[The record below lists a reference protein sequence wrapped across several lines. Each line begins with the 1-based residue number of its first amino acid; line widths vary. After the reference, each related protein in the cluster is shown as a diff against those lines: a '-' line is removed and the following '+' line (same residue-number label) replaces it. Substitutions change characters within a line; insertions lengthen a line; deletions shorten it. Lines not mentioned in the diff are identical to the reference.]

1 MQGLGNV
8 WLIVGI
14 AVLVLV
20 VLLIIFFV
28 ARRARA
34 RRSEQQRERTREEFG
49 AEYDRTARER
59 GSEEDA
65 ESELRRRRGRVE
77 RQVRPL
83 SDDGRQRYEERWI
96 EAERLFVDNPRRSVE
111 MADRTIYDLLDERNL
126 VSDAAQSDEETEK
139 NLGVLYPQAAED
151 YREARRIRAR
161 VIGRSADEEEG
172 SASEATE
179 EMREAIRRYRAVY
192 ERLVEG

>member
-1 MQGLGNV
+1 VQDLGNI

-20 VLLIIFFV
+20 VLLIVFFV
-28 ARRARA
+28 ARRRRA
-34 RRSEQQRERTREEFG
+34 RRSEEQRERTREEFG

-83 SDDGRQRYEERWI
+83 SEEGRQRYEERWI
-96 EAERLFVDNPRRSVE
+96 EAERLFVDNPQRSVE
-111 MADRTIYDLLDERNL
+111 MADRTISDLLDERNL

-139 NLGVLYPQAAED
+139 NLGVLYPRAAED

-161 VIGRSADEEEG
+161 VIGRSAGEEEG

>member
-1 MQGLGNV
+1 MQGLGNI

-14 AVLVLV
+14 AALVLV

-34 RRSEQQRERTREEFG
+34 RRSEEQRERTREEFG
-49 AEYDRTARER
+49 AEYERTARER

-96 EAERLFVDNPRRSVE
+96 ETERLFVDNPQRSVE
-111 MADRTIYDLLDERNL
+111 MADRTVFDLLDERNL

-139 NLGVLYPQAAED
+139 NLGVLYPQVAED

-179 EMREAIRRYRAVY
+179 EMREAIRRYRAVH

>member
-1 MQGLGNV
+1 VQGLGNI

-20 VLLIIFFV
+20 VSLIIFFV

-34 RRSEQQRERTREEFG
+34 RRSEEQRERTREEFG
-49 AEYDRTARER
+49 AEYERTARER

-96 EAERLFVDNPRRSVE
+96 EAERLFVDNPQRSVE
-111 MADRTIYDLLDERNL
+111 MADRTVFDLLDERNL

-161 VIGRSADEEEG
+161 VIGRSADEEES

-179 EMREAIRRYRAVY
+179 EMREAIRRYRAVH

>member
-1 MQGLGNV
+1 VQGLGNI

-20 VLLIIFFV
+20 VSLIIFFV

-34 RRSEQQRERTREEFG
+34 RRSEEQRERTREEFG
-49 AEYDRTARER
+49 AEYERTARER

-96 EAERLFVDNPRRSVE
+96 EAERLFVDNPQRSVE
-111 MADRTIYDLLDERNL
+111 MADRTVFDLLDERNL

-161 VIGRSADEEEG
+161 VIGRSADEES

-179 EMREAIRRYRAVY
+179 EMREAIRRYRAVH

>member
-1 MQGLGNV
+1 MQDLGNI
-8 WLIVGI
+8 WLIVGL

-20 VLLIIFFV
+20 ILLIIFFL

-34 RRSEQQRERTREEFG
+34 RRGRAQRERTREEFG

-77 RQVRPL
+77 RQIRPL
-83 SDDGRQRYEERWI
+83 SADGRQRHEERWI
-96 EAERLFVDNPRRSVE
+96 EAERLFVDNPQRSVE
-111 MADRTIYDLLDERNL
+111 MADRTISDLLDERNL
-126 VSDAAQSDEETEK
+126 ISDAAQSDEETEK
-139 NLGVLYPQAAED
+139 NLGVLYPRAAED

>member
-1 MQGLGNV
+1 MQDLGSI
-8 WLIVGI
+8 WLIVGL
-14 AVLVLV
+14 AALVLV
-20 VLLIIFFV
+20 ALLIVYFL

-34 RRSEQQRERTREEFG
+34 RRSQAQRVRTREEFG

-83 SDDGRQRYEERWI
+83 SDDGRQRYEERWV
-96 EAERLFVDNPRRSVE
+96 EVERLFVDNPQRSVE
-111 MADRTIYDLLDERNL
+111 MADRTISDLLDERNL
-126 VSDAAQSDEETEK
+126 VSDAAQSDEDTEK

-161 VIGRSADEEEG
+161 VIGHSVGEEEG
-172 SASEATE
+172 SGAEATE
-179 EMREAIRRYRAVY
+179 EMREAIRRYREVY

>member
-1 MQGLGNV
+1 MGNI

-14 AVLVLV
+14 AVLILV
-20 VLLIIFFV
+20 VLLIIYFV
-28 ARRARA
+28 TRRARA

-96 EAERLFVDNPRRSVE
+96 ETERLFVDNPQRSVE
-111 MADRTIYDLLDERNL
+111 MADRTVSDLLDERNL

-151 YREARRIRAR
+151 YREARRTRAR

-172 SASEATE
+172 SASETTE
-179 EMREAIRRYRAVY
+179 EMRETIRRYRAVY

>member
-1 MQGLGNV
+1 M
-8 WLIVGI
+8 
-14 AVLVLV
+14 
-20 VLLIIFFV
+20 
-28 ARRARA
+28 
-34 RRSEQQRERTREEFG
+34 
-49 AEYDRTARER
+49 
-59 GSEEDA
+59 
-65 ESELRRRRGRVE
+65 
-77 RQVRPL
+77 
-83 SDDGRQRYEERWI
+83 
-96 EAERLFVDNPRRSVE
+96 DNPERSVE
-111 MADRTIYDLLDERNL
+111 MADRTISDLLDERNL

-139 NLGVLYPQAAED
+139 NLGVLFPQTAED

>member
-1 MQGLGNV
+1 VQDMGNI

-14 AVLVLV
+14 AVLILV
-20 VLLIIFFV
+20 VLLIIYFV
-28 ARRARA
+28 TRRTRA

-49 AEYDRTARER
+49 AEYDRAARER

-83 SDDGRQRYEERWI
+83 SDDDRQRYEERWV
-96 EAERLFVDNPRRSVE
+96 EAERLFVNNPQRSVE
-111 MADRTIYDLLDERNL
+111 VADRTISDLLDERNL
-126 VSDAAQSDEETEK
+126 ISDAAQSDEETEK

>member
-1 MQGLGNV
+1 MQDLGTI
-8 WLIVGI
+8 WLIVGL
-14 AVLVLV
+14 AALVLV
-20 VLLIIFFV
+20 VLLIIFFL
-28 ARRARA
+28 ARRARV
-34 RRSEQQRERTREEFG
+34 RRSQAQRERTREEFG

-96 EAERLFVDNPRRSVE
+96 ETERLFVDNPQRSVE
-111 MADRTIYDLLDERNL
+111 MADRTVFDLLDERNL

-139 NLGVLYPQAAED
+139 NLGVLYPQTAED

-161 VIGRSADEEEG
+161 VIGRSAAEEE
-172 SASEATE
+172 ASGAEATE
-179 EMREAIRRYRAVY
+179 EMREAIRRYREVY

>member
-1 MQGLGNV
+1 VQGLGNI

-20 VLLIIFFV
+20 VSLIIFFV

-34 RRSEQQRERTREEFG
+34 RRSEEQRERTREEFG
-49 AEYDRTARER
+49 AEYERTARER

-65 ESELRRRRGRVE
+65 ESELRRRRARVE

-83 SDDGRQRYEERWI
+83 SDDDRQRYEERWI
-96 EAERLFVDNPRRSVE
+96 EAERLFVDNPQRSVE
-111 MADRTIYDLLDERNL
+111 MADRTVFDLLDERNL
-126 VSDAAQSDEETEK
+126 FSDAAQSDEETEK
-139 NLGVLYPQAAED
+139 NLGVLYPHAAED

-161 VIGRSADEEEG
+161 VIGRSADEEES

-179 EMREAIRRYRAVY
+179 EMREAIRRYRAVH

>member
-1 MQGLGNV
+1 MQDLGNI
-8 WLIVGI
+8 WPIVGI
-14 AVLVLV
+14 AALVLV
-20 VLLIIFFV
+20 VLLIIFFL

-34 RRSEQQRERTREEFG
+34 RRSEEQRERTREEFG

-83 SDDGRQRYEERWI
+83 SDDGRQRFEERWI
-96 EAERLFVDNPRRSVE
+96 EAERLFVDNPQRSVE
-111 MADRTIYDLLDERNL
+111 MADRTVFDLLDERNL

-139 NLGVLYPQAAED
+139 NLGVLYPRAAED
-151 YREARRIRAR
+151 YREARRIRAG
-161 VIGRSADEEEG
+161 VIGRSANDDGG
-172 SASEATE
+172 SGPEATE
-179 EMREAIRRYRAVY
+179 EMREALRRYRAVY
-192 ERLVEG
+192 ERLVQE